1 MFGLGKKRSKLG
13 KFFDKHSISTVEL
26 SKESKVNRKT
36 LGEACNDDE
45 FIPSPGV
52 MRKILKVVR
61 KIDPDKKM
69 SDFWDM

>member
-13 KFFDKHSISTVEL
+13 KWIDKHSVSTVEF
-26 SKESKVNRKT
+26 SKASGVNRKT
-36 LGEACNDDE
+36 LGEACNDDD

-52 MRKILKVVR
+52 MKKILKIIR
-61 KIDPDKKM
+61 KIEPDKKM